1 MNPGG
6 EGAARSKVDHTYML
20 DHRIHMLESIYM
32 CGHIRSPTQTARHS
46 VPAAAYRT
54 LRVTSL
60 VSQRPHKEIMNYE
73 HQWSEPQ
80 LDLSEIITE
89 KENQDNKGLIEVTIP
104 ER

>member
-1 MNPGG
+1 
-6 EGAARSKVDHTYML
+6 
-20 DHRIHMLESIYM
+20 
-32 CGHIRSPTQTARHS
+32 
-46 VPAAAYRT
+46 
-54 LRVTSL
+54 
-60 VSQRPHKEIMNYE
+60 MNYE